1 MDGIE
6 KERQKERDGHPDK
19 QTHRNEMHRDPSPN
33 KGETASRHLETDRQ
47 RRRQT
52 REETRTASADHS
64 FTQLLEYEIT
74 SLRKSLPPV
83 SPTL

>member
-33 KGETASRHLETDRQ
+33 QEKQ
-47 RRRQT
+47 RVDT
-52 REETRTASADHS
+52 
-64 FTQLLEYEIT
+64 
-74 SLRKSLPPV
+74 
-83 SPTL
+83 